1 MVPLRKQTNRQKKT
15 MEDQINR
22 DMAVFEQICEINEL
36 DPQAIEEEAQ
46 SRFPDKFK
54 VGKDTERLIWT
65 AFDSRA
71 KSLISQVVQET
82 SHDAEQLTG
91 TIYTIDG
98 DPAAPA
104 FVINEDA
111 IRSQYSPDKA
121 AEIIDALGKVQ
132 LPVTG

>member
-1 MVPLRKQTNRQKKT
+1 

-22 DMAVFEQICEINEL
+22 DMAAFEQVCEVNEL

-46 SRFPDKFK
+46 SRFPDKFRT
-54 VGKDTERLIWT
+54 GKDPERLIWS
-65 AFDSRA
+65 ALDFRA
-71 KSLISQVVQET
+71 KALISQVVQET
-82 SHDAEQLTG
+82 NHDAEQLTDKV
-91 TIYTIDG
+91 YTIDG

-121 AEIIDALGKVQ
+121 AEIIDVLGQVK
-132 LPVTG
+132 LPITG

>member
-1 MVPLRKQTNRQKKT
+1 

-22 DMAVFEQICEINEL
+22 DMAVFQQVCEINEL

-54 VGKDTERLIWT
+54 EGKNPERLIWT

-71 KSLISQVVQET
+71 KSLISQVVQNINL
-82 SHDAEQLTG
+82 DAEQLTDKV
-91 TIYTIDG
+91 YTIDG

-111 IRSQYSPDKA
+111 IRSQYSPEKA
-121 AEIIDALGKVQ
+121 AEIIDALGQVQ